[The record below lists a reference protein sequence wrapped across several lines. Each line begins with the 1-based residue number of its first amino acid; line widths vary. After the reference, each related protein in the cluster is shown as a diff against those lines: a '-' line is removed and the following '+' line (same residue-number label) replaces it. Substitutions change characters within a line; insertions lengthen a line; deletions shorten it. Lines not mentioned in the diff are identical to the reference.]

1 MESKSINLILFG
13 RFPTER
19 AYGVHAVAVADGY
32 RRLGYKTTI
41 FYPSTSN
48 EKTIYEDPKE
58 YYGNE
63 DVKYQKIEHL
73 DITKYFWYKIL
84 TYLFYPFAPIYL
96 QFRKLRNGE

>member
-73 DITKYFWYKIL
+73 DITKYFWYKIFPR
-84 TYLFYPFAPIYL
+84 Y
-96 QFRKLRNGE
+96 N